1 MKSAALVSLLL
12 LLAGICA
19 AQDTTFDTGPQYLI
33 TFGSPMFAR
42 PIATPSLSFE
52 TPMAQPGVSEPVESP
67 VSREE
72 YEAVSATLDTQRQT
86 YLLTVYYG
94 VPSVNVIDISFR
106 AGSSEE
112 SGPALPASITESG
125 VTELTDADVLRERGY
140 GVTLSE
146 AATFSKAHHPHA
158 PRVYTNSD
166 IERVRQG
173 T

>member
-72 YEAVSATLDTQRQT
+72 YEAVSAILDTQRQT

-146 AATFSKAHHPHA
+146 AAIFSKAHHPHA